1 MNKKKIC
8 AALLAAILLIVPLSP
23 SAFALSSLFSEDGP
37 FGDLVGG
44 LSDTIAELFGQ
55 NTPGGNAK
63 LSDLFSNP
71 GGVLDTIRERIGTA
85 VDDQTLIEAISQLL
99 GNAEQSFNLNDLTS
113 NDFLNRLRKYLGMA
127 EVTEESTTAAAPTT
141 ASAPTT
147 AYTPTTQP
155 TQAMPPQTVYYYY
168 IPSTAAPTAPPTTVF
183 SGAQTYS
190 VPSTTVPEE
199 TYSYV
204 QPSMITVPELTTQ
217 TTFNPVIT
225 EDPTEAPVKSGS
237 TAKTVIGVVILVLS
251 LAAVVVVAVILR
263 KSKI

>member
-8 AALLAAILLIVPLSP
+8 AALLAAVLLLIPLSP
-23 SAFALSSLFSEDGP
+23 SAFAMSSLFSEDGP
-37 FGDLVGG
+37 FGDLIGG
-44 LSDTIAELFGQ
+44 LSDSIAALFGQ
-55 NTPGGNAK
+55 DTPGGNAR

-99 GNAEQSFNLNDLTS
+99 NNSEQSFNLSDLTS
-113 NDFLNRLRKYLGMA
+113 NEFLNRLRKYLGMA
-127 EVTEESTTAAAPTT
+127 EVTEESTTAEAPATT
-141 ASAPTT
+141 EAPATD
-147 AYTPTTQP
+147 YTPTTQP
-155 TQAMPPQTVYYYY
+155 TQPAPQTVYYYY

-190 VPSTTVPEE
+190 VPSTTVQAE

-204 QPSMITVPELTTQ
+204 QPSMVTVPELTTQ
-217 TTFNPVIT
+217 AAFNPVVT
-225 EDPTEAPVKSGS
+225 EDITEAPAKSGS

-263 KSKI
+263 RGEI

>member
-141 ASAPTT
+141 APAPTT
-147 AYTPTTQP
+147 AYTPTTQA
-155 TQAMPPQTVYYYY
+155 TQPATVYYYY
-168 IPSTAAPTAPPTTVF
+168 IPSTAAYTPPATTVY

-190 VPSTTVPEE
+190 VPDTTVSQE

-204 QPSMITVPELTTQ
+204 QPSMVTVPELTTQ

-225 EDPTEAPVKSGS
+225 EDPTEAPAKSGS

>member
-8 AALLAAILLIVPLSP
+8 AALLAAILIIVPLSP
-23 SAFALSSLFSEDGP
+23 SAFAMSAIFSEDGP
-37 FGDLVGG
+37 FGDLIGG

-55 NTPGGNAK
+55 NTPGGDAK

-71 GGVLDTIRERIGTA
+71 EGVLDTIRERIGTA

-99 GNAEQSFNLNDLTS
+99 GNSAQSFNLSDLTS

-127 EVTEESTTAAAPTT
+127 EVTEESTTAPAP
-141 ASAPTT
+141 SATEPTT
-147 AYTPTTQP
+147 AYTPTTQA
-155 TQAMPPQTVYYYY
+155 TQPQTVYYYY
-168 IPSTAAPTAPPTTVF
+168 IPSTAASTAPATTVY

-190 VPSTTVPEE
+190 VPDTTVAQE

-204 QPSMITVPELTTQ
+204 QPSMVTVPELTTQ
-217 TTFNPVIT
+217 SAFNPVIT
-225 EDPTEAPVKSGS
+225 EDPTEAPAKSGS

>member
-8 AALLAAILLIVPLSP
+8 AALLAAILIIVPLSP
-23 SAFALSSLFSEDGP
+23 TAFAMSSLFSEDGP
-37 FGDLVGG
+37 FGDVIGG

-71 GGVLDTIRERIGTA
+71 QGVLDTIRERIGTA

-99 GNAEQSFNLNDLTS
+99 GNSTQSFNLSDLTS
-113 NDFLNRLRKYLGMA
+113 NDFLNRLRKYLGM
-127 EVTEESTTAAAPTT
+127 EEITEESSTAEPLTTEPTT
-141 ASAPTT
+141 T
-147 AYTPTTQP
+147 YTPTAQATQP
-155 TQAMPPQTVYYYY
+155 ATVYYYY
-168 IPSTAAPTAPPTTVF
+168 IPSTAAYTSPATTVY

-190 VPSTTVPEE
+190 VPDTTVSQE

-204 QPSMITVPELTTQ
+204 QPSMVTVPELTTQ
-217 TTFNPVIT
+217 TTFNPIIT
-225 EDPTEAPVKSGS
+225 EDPTEAPAKSGS